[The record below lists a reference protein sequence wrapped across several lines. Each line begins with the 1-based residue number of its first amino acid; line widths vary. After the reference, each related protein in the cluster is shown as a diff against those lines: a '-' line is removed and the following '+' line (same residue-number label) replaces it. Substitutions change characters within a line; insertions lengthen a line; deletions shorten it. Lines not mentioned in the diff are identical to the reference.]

1 MDQRSGGLPR
11 GKLWSI
17 TIPNGSLS
25 ACVRPAATTEIRARP
40 VGSDCR
46 LRQPS
51 RARLCDRE
59 HQGRPARAG
68 AGVPNVSRWAKFA
81 VLKMVSKVVEKP
93 SRKWDSAASFLE
105 GCCKLKKNRWLIY
118 RQSSKEWKGS
128 CTVESR
134 CLGVPGKDASDEAEF
149 SGQSGSGGPGVS
161 YADGGD
167 LRHFEF

>member
-11 GKLWSI
+11 GQLRRI
-17 TIPNGSLS
+17 TLPNGSLS
-25 ACVRPAATTEIRARP
+25 ACFRPATTTEIRARP

-59 HQGRPARAG
+59 HQGRPGHAG
-68 AGVPNVSRWAKFA
+68 AGVPNVSGWAKFA
-81 VLKMVSKVVEKP
+81 VLEGLKSCRKP

-128 CTVESR
+128 CTVEYQ
-134 CLGVPGKDASDEAEF
+134 CVGVPGKDASDEAEF